1 MNHKRQ
7 SNNIS
12 EIMEGF
18 GKTRRALKG
27 EGELL
32 ITSTNLNG
40 LTDEREEEVMNLV
53 EDDIDIML
61 FQETHRRE
69 DSLEKRFEIPG
80 YKTYTNERLGDAKQG
95 GGLAIYIKKEIM
107 SNVWE
112 GLPRDEE
119 EMKAGKE
126 RLWIL
131 VHLGS
136 TKLAIC
142 DCYLACLNSS
152 KPEFVRENKI
162 LLDLMSREVKD
173 LTSMGFKCVTVGDL
187 NARVGHLGVL
197 GERGND
203 RKVNENGKMLKDF
216 ALENQLVI
224 LNSRPMSQG

>member
-1 MNHKRQ
+1 MNYTHT
-7 SNNIS
+7 S
-12 EIMEGF
+12 EHINETMQGF
-18 GKTRRALKG
+18 GKTRRYLKG
-27 EGELL
+27 EEELL

-40 LTDEREEEVMNLV
+40 LTEEREDEIMNLV

-80 YKTYTNERLGDAKQG
+80 YKSYTNKRLGDAKMG

-107 SNVWE
+107 SNVWD

-126 RLWIL
+126 RLWLL

-142 DCYLACLNSS
+142 DVYLACLNSS
-152 KPEFVRENKI
+152 RPEFARENKI
-162 LLDLMSREVKD
+162 LLDLMSREFKD
-173 LTSMGFKCVTVGDL
+173 LTNMGFKCITV
-187 NARVGHLGVL
+187 
-197 GERGND
+197 
-203 RKVNENGKMLKDF
+203 ENGKM
-216 ALENQLVI
+216 VI
-224 LNSRPMSQG
+224 LNSRPISQG